1 MSTGTQQPV
10 ADGDHAAVEIETHGR
25 IARSF
30 IKLCDAVAGVDG
42 VRLQVSDDELQAAW
56 VDQANVCMG
65 SACLDLDDSLD
76 SIAGVDGG
84 GEGFVAGIQPRVLA
98 DRLAFAR
105 KTVGGELGDPVTL
118 RIEDGDSSP
127 DSMLRGRTEATI
139 RRLDGPTTLTR
150 ESTVRN
156 VDPDSLR
163 AKQEADLELLWTA
176 HIQPETFA
184 TIVDAIDETDA
195 DHVRLRPGELL
206 DDKSRA
212 LVCEASSE
220 TASDE
225 FRVTGAVARREGTG
239 TNESDDETAGSL
251 LSLDYLTEI
260 ADALTSAK
268 MDTLTIGFRDQ
279 HPIRLRYSR
288 AEWGLSGEFWVVP
301 RIPSDDE
308 LGGDRP

>member
-1 MSTGTQQPV
+1 MSAGTQQSA
-10 ADGDHAAVEIETHGR
+10 ADTDHPTVEIETHGR

-30 IKLCDAVAGVDG
+30 IELCDTVAGDGG
-42 VRLQVSDDELQAAW
+42 VRLHVSGDGLQAVW
-56 VDQANVCMG
+56 VGQANVCMG
-65 SACLDLDDSLD
+65 SARIDLDDSLD
-76 SIAGVDGG
+76 SIAGVDASDG
-84 GEGFVAGIQPRVLA
+84 GFVAGVQPRVLA

-118 RIEDGDSSP
+118 RIEDGDPSP
-127 DSMLRGRTEATI
+127 DSMLRGRTRITI
-139 RRLDGPTTLTR
+139 RRTDGPATLTR

-156 VDPDSLR
+156 VDPDSVR
-163 AKQEADLELLWTA
+163 SQPPPNIKLLWSA

-184 TIVDAIDETDA
+184 TIVDAIDGTDA
-195 DHVRLRPGELL
+195 NHVRLRPGELL

-212 LVCEASSE
+212 LVCEAESE
-220 TASDE
+220 SGDDE
-225 FRVTGAVARREGTG
+225 FRVTGVVARREGTG

-268 MDTLTIGFRDQ
+268 MDTLTIGFRDK

-288 AEWGLSGEFWVVP
+288 AEWGLSGEFWVAP
-301 RIPSDDE
+301 RITSDDLDGE
-308 LGGDRP
+308 GA

>member
-1 MSTGTQQPV
+1 MSTGTQQP
-10 ADGDHAAVEIETHGR
+10 ATDADHAAVEIDTYGR

-30 IKLCDAVAGVDG
+30 VKLCDAVSGDED
-42 VRLQVSDDELQAAW
+42 VRLHVSDDELRAAW
-56 VDQANVCMG
+56 VNQANVCMG
-65 SACLDLDDSLD
+65 SARLNLDDSLD
-76 SIAGVDGG
+76 SIAGVDGDG
-84 GEGFVAGIQPRVLA
+84 QEFVAGVQPRVLA

-105 KTVGGELGDPVTL
+105 KTVGGELGDPLTL
-118 RIEDGDSSP
+118 RIADGPAED
-127 DSMLRGRTEATI
+127 MLRGRTRITI
-139 RRLDGPTTLTR
+139 RRRDGPATLTR

-163 AKQEADLELLWTA
+163 AKQEADLELLWSA

-239 TNESDDETAGSL
+239 TNETDDETAGSL

-268 MDTLTIGFRDQ
+268 MDTLTVGFRDQ

-288 AEWGLSGEFWVVP
+288 AEWGLSGEFWVAP
-301 RIPSDDE
+301 RISSDDD
-308 LGGDRP
+308 LDGGHP

>member
-10 ADGDHAAVEIETHGR
+10 ADTDHATVEIETHGR

-30 IKLCDAVAGVDG
+30 IKLCDANVDVDS
-42 VRLQVSDDELQAAW
+42 VRLHVSDDELRAAW
-56 VDQANVCMG
+56 VNQANVCMG
-65 SACLDLDDSLD
+65 SARLDLDDSLD

-84 GEGFVAGIQPRVLA
+84 GGFVAGIQPRVLA
-98 DRLAFAR
+98 ERLAFAR

-118 RIEDGDSSP
+118 RIEDGPAED
-127 DSMLRGRTEATI
+127 MLRGRTRITI
-139 RRLDGPTTLTR
+139 RRTDGPATLTR
-150 ESTVRN
+150 ESAVRN

-163 AKQEADLELLWTA
+163 SEQEPDIELLWTA
-176 HIQPETFA
+176 HIQPQTFA
-184 TIVDAIDETDA
+184 TIVNAVDETDA
-195 DHVRLRPGELL
+195 DHVRVRPGELL

-225 FRVTGAVARREGTG
+225 FRVTGAVGRRAGTG

-279 HPIRLRYSR
+279 YPIRLRYSR
-288 AEWGLSGEFWVVP
+288 AEWGLSGEFWVAP
-301 RIPSDDE
+301 RIPSDDD
-308 LGGDRP
+308 LDGDQL